1 MNFTTPTTQE
11 QMYSVLQ
18 EIFYYY
24 RIRREAD
31 TGVSLTPLTLTR
43 LTYTPMTATEIHLKA
58 ETAVKA
64 AQELK
69 LLNYKKELSD
79 EIAELDLKIAAYG
92 TQKEELKT
100 SARENYDKAV
110 LKAEREAVKK
120 GIAQS
125 SAVIDK
131 IAALS
136 TALSEELTEIDREYG
151 DKISSAQSKKA
162 VLNSSLLNADNYFSD
177 VFGYEVA
184 AKEQEIKDA
193 EQKTIT
199 EIFKYNN
206 GLDEKEQRYS
216 NTIKTT
222 TRELELRYMD
232 IASDFFSKDELVEM
246 GYYDD
251 AINCVCSYYDTLS
264 DVQAY
269 QKLVKDR
276 KVAIYLD
283 DYYSNVLYMYK
294 TRAGL

>member
-1 MNFTTPTTQE
+1 M
-11 QMYSVLQ
+11 SKK
-18 EIFYYY
+18 
-24 RIRREAD
+24 
-31 TGVSLTPLTLTR
+31 
-43 LTYTPMTATEIHLKA
+43 TALF
-58 ETAVKA
+58 
-64 AQELK
+64 
-69 LLNYKKELSD
+69 
-79 EIAELDLKIAAYG
+79 IAAALVVAAAAAYLLFPREPTVISTENNVVTVKG
-92 TQKEELKT
+92 TRGGR
-100 SARENYDKAV
+100 AGGGAGG
-110 LKAEREAVKK
+110 KAEREAVKK

-136 TALSEELTEIDREYG
+136 TALSEELTEIDFEYG
-151 DKISSAQSKKA
+151 DKISFAQAKKA
-162 VLNSSLLNADNYFSD
+162 VLSSSLLNADNYFSD

-216 NTIKTT
+216 NTIKTS

-283 DYYSNVLYMYK
+283 DYYSNVLYMVK